1 MTEVRMMQNTFR
13 GRQLALVLLSLLLSG
28 AALAKMDDTTVN
40 VKISGT
46 VVANGSCTFTN
57 SAPVAVEF
65 GDVIINDIKDSAYK
79 QSLPYTLV
87 CKGDPG
93 GKAIQMKLSGT
104 AADFDGTLLKTD
116 AKGLG
121 ISLQQGSTAIK
132 PNTWF
137 DIDPA
142 APPKFAAV
150 LVKQKDASF
159 VNGQAFNGSAT
170 LIVGFN

>member
-1 MTEVRMMQNTFR
+1 MQNTFR
-13 GRQLALVLLSLLLSG
+13 VRQLARALLLTTLLLSG
-28 AALAKMDDTTVN
+28 TALAKMDHDVDVN

-57 SAPVAVEF
+57 TMPVAVEF
-65 GDVIINDIKDSAYK
+65 GDVIINDIKDSAYT
-79 QSLPYTLV
+79 QSLPYTLM

>member
-1 MTEVRMMQNTFR
+1 MRNTFR
-13 GRQLALVLLSLLLSG
+13 GRQSALVLLSLLLSG
-28 AALAKMDDTTVN
+28 AALAQMDDTTVN

>member
-1 MTEVRMMQNTFR
+1 MQNTFR
-13 GRQLALVLLSLLLSG
+13 GLNRKAALVLAALLLPGS
-28 AALAKMDDTTVN
+28 ALAQMDDTTVN

-121 ISLQQGSTAIK
+121 ISLQQGSTAIN

>member
-1 MTEVRMMQNTFR
+1 MMQNTFG
-13 GRQLALVLLSLLLSG
+13 GRQSARALVWVSLLLSG
-28 AALAKMDDTTVN
+28 AALAQMDDTTVN
-40 VKISGT
+40 VKFSGT

-57 SAPVAVEF
+57 TAPVAVEF

-121 ISLQQGSTAIK
+121 ISLQQGTTAIK

-142 APPKFAAV
+142 TPPTFNAV
-150 LVKQKDASF
+150 LVKDKDASF
-159 VNGQAFNGSAT
+159 ENGQAFNGSAT

>member
-1 MTEVRMMQNTFR
+1 MSV
-13 GRQLALVLLSLLLSG
+13 LASLLLSG
-28 AALAKMDDTTVN
+28 AAQAKMDDVTIN

-46 VVANGSCTFTN
+46 VVANGSCTFTGTG
-57 SAPVAVEF
+57 PVVVEF
-65 GDVIINDIKDSAYK
+65 GDVFINSLKDSTYK
-79 QSLPYTLV
+79 QNLPYTLS

-93 GKAIQMKLSGT
+93 DKAIQMKLSGT

-121 ISLQQGSTAIK
+121 VSLQKNGSVMSL
-132 PNTWF
+132 NQWV
-137 DIDPA
+137 DIDPT
-142 APPKFAAV
+142 APPTFDAV

>member
-1 MTEVRMMQNTFR
+1 MMQNTFR